1 MADKDLV
8 KLNGT
13 NGTNGTNTNL
23 TVQHNNEQS
32 YPTLYREMSEWMNQ
46 WNQWFDNTFG
56 RAFGLTPFR
65 STDERWGNLSAPLG
79 QWGNLSSTFMPAVNV
94 SETDKEYHVTA
105 ELPGMDEKDIELT
118 LNRDALIIRGEK
130 KQETEDKGK
139 GYYRMERS
147 YGTFHRSIPLP
158 QEIDADHV
166 NASFNKGV
174 LTITLPKLPEIHS
187 GAKKIQ
193 IRTEK

>member
-13 NGTNGTNTNL
+13 NGTDGNNSNL
-23 TVQHNNEQS
+23 AVRREEE
-32 YPTLYREMSEWMNQ
+32 YPQPALHREMSDWMNQ
-46 WNQWFDNTFG
+46 WNQWFDNFFS
-56 RAFGLTPFR
+56 RSFGLTPFR
-65 STDERWGNLSAPLG
+65 GLEDRPGNLNNTWG
-79 QWGNLSSTFMPAVNV
+79 QWAGNFMPAVNL

-118 LNRDALIIRGEK
+118 LNRDALVIRGEK

-158 QEIDADHV
+158 QEIDAEQV

-174 LTITLPKLPEIHS
+174 LTITLPKLPEIQS